1 MTYLWMKRFSGGR
14 GRGLF
19 GCEKE
24 IKIRSFSILKPQ
36 QEKGRIELE
45 GSLMKTIGGLRKQ
58 RILRGFF
65 ASIMTTFSPP
75 IIHPKAK

>member
-1 MTYLWMKRFSGGR
+1 MIYSWMNKFTGGR

-36 QEKGRIELE
+36 QGKGKIELE
-45 GSLMKTIGGLRKQ
+45 GSLM
-58 RILRGFF
+58 ILND
-65 ASIMTTFSPP
+65 
-75 IIHPKAK
+75 IILLSFDPKS